1 METQKQ
7 NCVLVTGAEGFV
19 GRVLTRLLEDSGRK
33 VIALD
38 MRAENFPNETHATKV
53 VCDIRHREELESVF
67 RRERINEIVHLA
79 AILPTAAQ
87 KDPVRA
93 TEVNV
98 AGSLHLLEMARKFNV
113 RRVVFGSSVSVYGTW
128 AADRVV
134 SEDDR
139 ATPEDVYGAA
149 KLYVEQI
156 GKAYADSQGMEF
168 VSLRIGRVLG
178 PGAQSKTSAWRSE
191 IFELVGSQQPV
202 HIPLPY
208 TGSERVLVVHVED
221 AAAMLVKLLQA
232 PRPAHFVYNA
242 VCESVL
248 VSDLK
253 KQVEG
258 LNGNITVWLGDGYAL
273 GNPRLLD
280 SSRFQREFGFQ
291 TSSVVEW
298 LKRAA
303 SANGLSS

>member
-1 METQKQ
+1 MENQKQ
-7 NCVLVTGAEGFV
+7 NCVLVTGAQGFV
-19 GRVLTRLLEDSGRK
+19 GRVLTRLLERSGRT

-38 MRAENFPNETHATKV
+38 TRAENSSGGARATKV
-53 VCDIRHREELESVF
+53 VCDIRHHEELESVF
-67 RRERINEIVHLA
+67 RRERIDEIVHLA

-98 AGSLHLLEMARKFNV
+98 VGSLHLLEMARKFNV

-128 AADRVV
+128 PADRVV

-156 GKAYADSQGMEF
+156 GKAYADSHGMEF

-178 PGAQSKTSAWRSE
+178 PGTQSKTSAWRSE
-191 IFELVGSQQPV
+191 IFELLGAQQPV

-221 AAAMLVKLLQA
+221 VAAMLVKLLEA
-232 PRPAHFVYNA
+232 PRLAHLVYNA

-253 KQVEG
+253 SQVEG
-258 LNGNITVWLGDGYAL
+258 LNRNITVWLGDGYAL
-273 GNPRLLD
+273 GNPRMLD
-280 SSRFQREFGFQ
+280 SSLFQRQFELE
-291 TSSVVEW
+291 TASVLEW
-298 LKRAA
+298 LKRTAA
-303 SANGLSS
+303 ANRSSS

>member
-1 METQKQ
+1 MENQKQ
-7 NCVLVTGAEGFV
+7 NCVLVTGAQGFV
-19 GRVLTRLLEDSGRK
+19 GRVLTRLLERSGRR

-38 MRAENFPNETHATKV
+38 TRAENSSGEARATKV
-53 VCDIRHREELESVF
+53 VCDIRHHEELESVF
-67 RRERINEIVHLA
+67 RRERIDEIVHLA

-98 AGSLHLLEMARKFNV
+98 VGSLHLLEMARKFNV

-128 AADRVV
+128 PADRVV

-156 GKAYADSQGMEF
+156 GKAYADSHGMEF

-178 PGAQSKTSAWRSE
+178 PGTQSKTSAWRSE
-191 IFELVGSQQPV
+191 IFELLGAQQPV

-221 AAAMLVKLLQA
+221 VSAMLAKLLEA
-232 PRPAHFVYNA
+232 PRLAHLVYNA

-253 KQVEG
+253 SQVEG
-258 LNGNITVWLGDGYAL
+258 LNRNITVWLGDGYAL
-273 GNPRLLD
+273 GNPRMLD
-280 SSRFQREFGFQ
+280 SSLFQREFGFQ
-291 TSSVVEW
+291 TASVLEW

-303 SANGLSS
+303 VPHELQS